1 MERLEK
7 PFTYLWYPDAGE
19 LPEKDLAL
27 LEAARKATGL
37 AYAPYSGFRVGA
49 ALALVSGDVVTGAN
63 QENASFPAGLCAERV
78 ALASAA
84 ARFPGVAVA
93 ALAVSYDAG
102 QGASDR
108 PISPCGICRQSLAEW
123 EQRFGSP
130 IRIILGGLKGGV
142 QVIASASTLLPLSF
156 SREDLPG

>member
-1 MERLEK
+1 MERVEK
-7 PFTYLWYPDAGE
+7 PFTYLWYPDVGE
-19 LPEKDLAL
+19 LPEEDLAL
-27 LEAARKATGL
+27 LEEARKATRL

-78 ALASAA
+78 ALAGAA

-102 QGASDR
+102 QGAGAT

-123 EQRFGSP
+123 EQRFESP
-130 IRIILGGLKGGV
+130 MRIILGGQTGGV
-142 QVIASASTLLPLSF
+142 QVIESVSMLLPLSF

>member
-102 QGASDR
+102 PGASDR